1 MFNEIIQGRAMASGS
16 KGAIESLKSA
26 RRLRDMIH
34 QTFHIKHIKDFINR
48 PLNTS
53 RQPLIKKA
61 RFSVKTSLLNV
72 LDADYLRKPSLA
84 TIAR

>member
-1 MFNEIIQGRAMASGS
+1 MTSGS